1 MDGQGGHSPVE
12 DGRPAPLRVLALGA
26 HPDDLELGCGATLAK
41 LAQQGAVIRALVFTR
56 GHVGGSTAHDRSA
69 ETPAGLAALGVED
82 VVQHDF
88 ADTRLHQSLNAIIA
102 AIEEAVADFQ
112 PGRVYTMFN
121 ADRHQDHRTLYE
133 ASAVACRRVP
143 QILGYETPSSYPNFL
158 PTVFEPIAPFLER
171 KVAALKL
178 HQSQEHRLYMDEE
191 KVRAA
196 AHFRGAQVDL
206 GPSEGFIPYKMV
218 M

>member
-1 MDGQGGHSPVE
+1 MGEAGTNDE
-12 DGRPAPLRVLALGA
+12 GRTGALRCVLALGA

-41 LAQQGAVIRALVFTR
+41 LAAAGVEVRAMVFTAGHR
-56 GHVGGSTAHDRSA
+56 GAGEGFDRTEETRTA
-69 ETPAGLAALGVED
+69 LASLGVTT
-82 VVQHDF
+82 VVQHAF
-88 ADTRLHQSLNAIIA
+88 TDTRLHQSLNEIIA
-102 AIEEAVADFQ
+102 AIEEEVARCRPD
-112 PGRVYTMFN
+112 RVYTMFD

-133 ASAVACRRVP
+133 ASAVACRKVP

-158 PTVFEPIAPFLER
+158 PTVFEPVEPFLER

-178 HQSQEHRLYMDEE
+178 HASQEHRLYMDEE

-206 GPSEGFIPYKMV
+206 APCEGFIAYKMV
-218 M
+218 L

>member
-1 MDGQGGHSPVE
+1 MGGQETSSRDGGGL
-12 DGRPAPLRVLALGA
+12 RRVLALGA

-41 LAQQGAVIRALVFTR
+41 LAARGIEIHAMVFTR
-56 GHVGGSTAHDRSA
+56 GGAGGAKGHDRTA
-69 ETPAGLAALGVED
+69 ETRAGLALLGVHN
-82 VVQHDF
+82 VIQHDF
-88 ADTRLHQSLNAIIA
+88 ADTRLHQSLNEIIA
-102 AIEEAVADFQ
+102 AIEAAVAKVCPD
-112 PGRVYTMFN
+112 RVYTMFER
-121 ADRHQDHRTLYE
+121 DRHQDHRTLYE

-143 QILGYETPSSYPNFL
+143 QILGYETPSSYPNFQ
-158 PTVFEPIAPFLER
+158 PTMFEPIAPFLER

-178 HQSQEHRLYMDEE
+178 HASQEHRFYMDEE

-206 GPSEGFIPYKMV
+206 EPSEGFMPYKLV